1 MPEVP
6 YTSQPPQYSGYVP
19 PAPRKSRWWIPV
31 VIILGIFAVF
41 IIGIIALVAGVAGSF
56 ANGSK
61 KITTVKSNS
70 VLSINL
76 SRPLREYNTQ
86 TGLFNEQDPA
96 TFLEILTA
104 LKRAK
109 RDDNIKGIYIKSG
122 SSNGFA
128 KMTELREAL
137 ADFKTSGK
145 FIYGF
150 IETGD
155 RADYYSVLSADSIF
169 MPREGYIQLNA
180 AGTSVMFY
188 KGLFEKIGVDA
199 HVEQFE
205 EYKSFGEPYA
215 RKSFSEPAKDELRTL
230 IAQRSETF
238 LAAVAESRKMSL
250 EDVRTAINR
259 GIYTADSMLGNRF
272 IDGYASEQQ
281 VKDKLKERTQ
291 VKDKTK
297 EESKLRLVSMD
308 DYAMSS
314 SGAEAPR
321 ADVNNQIAIIYAS
334 GAIRTGK
341 RGNDNP
347 FSGGG
352 NMEVAS
358 ESFISD
364 LKKARENDM
373 IKAIILRIDSP
384 GGSALASDM
393 MWEEI
398 QKTRAVK
405 PVYAS
410 MADVAASGGYYMAM
424 ACDTIIAHPQTVTGS
439 VGVIGILPTFSGT
452 LDKIG
457 ITVDTIST
465 GRSSHFMSPYLPHN
479 QQDLQ
484 QFHNLMEGTYRRFV
498 GKAAESRHKSY
509 EDMRA
514 LAKGRV
520 WSGSDA
526 KNVGLVD
533 VLGGWQTTL
542 SLVKRRIG
550 IPDSMRAFVQIYP
563 KPEDQLE
570 DILRMFGLSTNDDN
584 DDEEESTGDDSRERL
599 QAVLRQ
605 TVGGATVSAFTQQT
619 ALPESMRRQFATG
632 YSILSISMKEHAL
645 MAMPYSFE

>member
-19 PAPRKSRWWIPV
+19 PPPRKTRWWIPV
-31 VIILGIFAVF
+31 VIILGIFVVF
-41 IIGIIALVAGVAGSF
+41 IVGIIALVAGVAGSL
-56 ANGSK
+56 ASGSK

-86 TGLFNEQDPA
+86 TGLFNKQDPA

-109 RDDNIKGIYIKSG
+109 TDDNIEGIYIKSG

-137 ADFKTSGK
+137 AEFKKSGK
-145 FIYGF
+145 FIYAF

-155 RADYYSVLSADSIF
+155 RADYYSVLPADSIF

-230 IAQRSETF
+230 IMQRSETF
-238 LAAVAESRKMSL
+238 LAAVAESRNLPL

-259 GIYTADSMLGNRF
+259 GIYTADSMLGNHF

-281 VKDKLKERTQ
+281 VKDKLKDRTQ

-297 EESKLRLVSMD
+297 EESKLRLVAMD
-308 DYAMSS
+308 DYIMSS
-314 SGAEAPR
+314 SGVDLLN
-321 ADVNNQIAIIYAS
+321 ADSKNQIAIIYAS

-364 LKKARENDM
+364 LKKARENDK

-398 QKTRAVK
+398 QKTRKVK

-410 MADVAASGGYYMAM
+410 MGDVAASGGYYMAM

-439 VGVIGILPTFSGT
+439 VGVIGILPTFKGT

-457 ITVDTIST
+457 ISVDTIST

-509 EDMRA
+509 EEMRA

-520 WSGSDA
+520 WSGADA

-542 SLVKRRIG
+542 ALVKRRIG
-550 IPDSMRAFVQIYP
+550 IPGTMRAMVQIYP

-570 DILRMFGLSTNDDN
+570 DILRMFGLSTS
-584 DDEEESTGDDSRERL
+584 DDEDEESTGDDSQERL

-605 TVGGATVSAFTQQT
+605 TVGGATLSAFAQQT
-619 ALPESMRRQFATG
+619 ALPESMRKQFANG